1 MAEEIKY
8 RNLGAFSSAGGFNV
22 ANADPIDSRQLV
34 ATIGHIYQDGN
45 WDTVKPY
52 PGLIVSAADSGEVRV
67 YVGPAYDKNQS
78 TVKPWTSED
87 NWKKIGGGATQ
98 VAKYSD
104 AVALIETSEVDGV
117 VVVKNLGQVIY
128 VTGTET
134 IGEAPNDVTYEPG
147 AYIISGAT
155 SLSKLGTTTAS
166 GNLANDVAVLQGKVS
181 TVEGKVSTLEG
192 KVSTLEGEM
201 DAVEGRLDTIEAEFT
216 TVEGAKGRVV
226 VLEETAA
233 DHETRIAANETFVSG
248 FPTIKTELENAT
260 SIAQSAAE
268 AAQTKADSAY
278 ELAETKVDSTTYA
291 GDKTTLENNITA
303 AQTKADSA
311 YELAETKVDSTTY
324 DSDKAT
330 LEQAIAEAKASGDES
345 VKDVKVNGTSVVED
359 GVADITLTYE
369 TELVNSEGE
378 ATTST
383 NAPTAKSVAE
393 AIVQLRSDVTA
404 IPKFKIQVVS
414 ELPTSEIS
422 LTTVYLLANAGT
434 TGEQDVYS
442 EYIYVDTDNNG
453 TGDQWEKLGEVKVDM
468 TQYYTKTEADALH
481 EEHRTALNQLDKD
494 LHDTLKLYY
503 KATEIDSLLTGKVS
517 VETYNARVE
526 EVNGKIT
533 AAEGRIKTLEDWKA
547 EFETAYAS
555 DKAKLEGDITK
566 AQGDATQA
574 LTNAA
579 TAQSAADAAQAKAD
593 SAYELAETKVDAAT
607 YATEKAALVE
617 SIEAAQD
624 TADEALAREI
634 AFSADTYTKA
644 KELATAEVIGQV
656 ILVKNEETITTGE
669 EPNIVS
675 NTYAAGPYIVVAAGE
690 IRSLSTSTGD
700 VDADIATQLG
710 SRIGAV
716 ETGLG
721 TLQQTHATDKEA
733 LEKAITDLETEINTT
748 LEGYKVKDIKV
759 DGVSVGEVWEVLTI
773 TDDDIDAVVNPKTQE
788 PEPEA

>member
-45 WDTVKPY
+45 WDAVKPY

-67 YVGPAYDKNQS
+67 YVGPAYDKNQP

-104 AVALIETSEVDGV
+104 AVALIETSEVDGQ

-134 IGEAPNDVTYEPG
+134 IGEVTYEPG
-147 AYIISGAT
+147 AYIVSGAT

-192 KVSTLEGEM
+192 KGSTLEGEM
-201 DAVEGRLDTIEAEFT
+201 DAIEAEFAI
-216 TVEGAKGRVV
+216 VDGVKGRVV

-233 DHETRIAANETFVSG
+233 DHETRIAANEAFVSG

-260 SIAQSAAE
+260 SEAQSAAE

-278 ELAETKVDSTTYA
+278 ELAETKVATETYNS
-291 GDKTTLENNITA
+291 DKETLENNITA

-324 DSDKAT
+324 AGDKAT

-359 GVADITLTYE
+359 GVANITLTYE

-468 TQYYTKTEADALH
+468 TQYYTKTEADTLH

-494 LHDTLKLYY
+494 FHDTLKLYY
-503 KATEIDSLLTGKVS
+503 KATEINSLLTGKVD

-533 AAEGRIKTLEDWKA
+533 AAEGRIKNLEDWKA
-547 EFETAYAS
+547 EFETTYAS
-555 DKAKLEGDITK
+555 DKAKLEGDIAK

-579 TAQSAADAAQAKAD
+579 TAQSAAEAAQSKAD
-593 SAYELAETKVDAAT
+593 SAYELAETKVDATT
-607 YATEKAALVE
+607 YAADKATLKA
-617 SIEAAQD
+617 SIKTAQD
-624 TADEALAREI
+624 TADEALARKISLE
-634 AFSADTYTKA
+634 ADTYTKA

-656 ILVKNEETITTGE
+656 ILVKTEETITVGE
-669 EPNIVS
+669 DS
-675 NTYAAGPYIVVAAGE
+675 HTYAAGPYIVISAGE
-690 IRSLSTSTGD
+690 ILSLSTSTGD
-700 VDADIATQLG
+700 VNADIATQLG

-716 ETGLG
+716 ETSLG
-721 TLQQTHATDKEA
+721 TLQQTHATDKKN
-733 LEKAITDLETEINTT
+733 LDDAIGKLQGDVADINTN
-748 LEGYKVKDIKV
+748 YKVKDITV
-759 DGVSVGEVWEVLTI
+759 DGVSAVVEGVFAIETI
-773 TDDDIDAVVNPKTQE
+773 TTEDITGLITPATGE
-788 PEPEA
+788 